1 MKNIKI
7 KTMIKFN
14 KYKGIQVKVSKIKD
28 LKFENNHPKEINEG
42 YVFIGVVNIEESN
55 KIQSLFVVDSDR
67 YFHTSH
73 VQEMEEH
80 EGYDLLRTLNSIYK
94 VEEIFISLPGM
105 QEKYNLKLT

>member
-1 MKNIKI
+1 
-7 KTMIKFN
+7 MIKFN
-14 KYKGIQVKVSKIKD
+14 KYKGVQVKVSKLKD

-42 YVFIGVVNIEESN
+42 YVFTGVVNIEESN
-55 KIQSLFVVDSDR
+55 SIQSLFVIDNDR

-80 EGYDLLRTLNSIYK
+80 EGYDLLRTLNSVYK
-94 VEEIFISLPGM
+94 VEPIFTSLPGM

>member
-1 MKNIKI
+1 
-7 KTMIKFN
+7 MIKFN
-14 KYKGIQVKVSKIKD
+14 KYKGVQVKVSKLKD

-42 YVFIGVVNIEESN
+42 YVFTGVVNIEESN
-55 KIQSLFVVDSDR
+55 SIQSLFVIDEDR

-80 EGYDLLRTLNSIYK
+80 EGYDLLRTLNSVYK
-94 VEEIFISLPGM
+94 VEPIFTSLPGM

>member
-1 MKNIKI
+1 
-7 KTMIKFN
+7 MIKFN
-14 KYKGIQVKVSKIKD
+14 KYKGVQVKVSKLKD

-42 YVFIGVVNIEESN
+42 YVFTGVVNIEESN
-55 KIQSLFVVDSDR
+55 SIQSLFVIGEDR

-80 EGYDLLRTLNSIYK
+80 EGYDLLRTLNSVYK
-94 VEEIFISLPGM
+94 LEPIFISLPGM

>member
-1 MKNIKI
+1 
-7 KTMIKFN
+7 MIKFN
-14 KYKGIQVKVSKIKD
+14 KYKGLQVKVSKLKD

-42 YVFIGVVNIEESN
+42 YVFTGVVNIEESN
-55 KIQSLFVVDSDR
+55 SIQSLFVIDEDR

-80 EGYDLLRTLNSIYK
+80 EGYDLLRTLNSVYK
-94 VEEIFISLPGM
+94 VEPIFTSLPGM